1 MPLPVT
7 DMRTPEE
14 IHEAV
19 MVLAADCASQFGINQ
34 TERAR
39 FAAAM
44 VMALA
49 WVLKKE
55 PGNEAFM
62 EVITACNGIAAA
74 RVRKHV
80 N

>member
-1 MPLPVT
+1 MPLPMIN
-7 DMRTPEE
+7 MRTPEE
-14 IHEAV
+14 IHEAAV
-19 MVLAADCASQFGINQ
+19 VLIADCASQFGINQ
-34 TERAR
+34 TERER

-62 EVITACNGIAAA
+62 EVITACKGIASA
-74 RVRKHV
+74 RARKHV